1 MIKMTLG
8 EVLVFMCGARDARY
22 PVMRG
27 LVLYQEVLY
36 YTPNNFLKHNLIY
49 FKLTM

>member
-1 MIKMTLG
+1 MIKMTPG
-8 EVLVFMCGARDARY
+8 EVLAFMWGWARDARY

-36 YTPNNFLKHNLIY
+36 YTPNNF
-49 FKLTM
+49 FET